1 MRDNEYTLVVFDE
14 VHHLPANTFVRLATL
29 KARYRLGLSASPFR
43 EDGREI
49 YIFAL
54 TGFPLGI
61 SWDELLNLNVVRK
74 PSFKLYILK
83 SDGEKISKL
92 EQLLRVPLKTVV
104 FCDSIDFGQK
114 IAQKFA
120 VPFVYGD
127 TTDRLEIIR
136 QSDVSVVSR
145 AGDEGIS
152 VPDLERV
159 IEVSFLYGSRMQ
171 ESQRFGRLMH
181 HASGGEPEHVI
192 LTTEEEFDK
201 YQKRFYAITE
211 RGFRL
216 EIVR

>member
-1 MRDNEYTLVVFDE
+1 MFDE

-29 KARYRLGLSASPFR
+29 KTKYRLGLSASPFR
-43 EDGREI
+43 EDRRES

-61 SWDELLNLNVVRK
+61 SWDELLNLSVVRQ
-74 PSFKLYILK
+74 PSFKLYLLD
-83 SDGEKISKL
+83 SEDEKISKL
-92 EQLLRVPLKTVV
+92 EQLLKLPLKTVV

-120 VPFVYGD
+120 IPFVYGD
-127 TTDRLEIIR
+127 TREGERLEIIR

-145 AGDEGIS
+145 VGDEGIS
-152 VPDLERV
+152 VPELERV
-159 IEVSFLYGSRMQ
+159 IEVSSLYGSRMQ

-181 HASGGEPEHVI
+181 SERTSGEPEHII
-192 LTTEEEFDK
+192 LMTEEEFGK

-216 EIVR
+216 EIVRYDR